1 MKNEETIILLFG
13 NDYQREITRTIEKRL
28 YIAQIIVS
36 LF

>member
-1 MKNEETIILLFG
+1 MKNEETIILLYD
-13 NDYQREITRTIEKRL
+13 NDYQREITRTIKKRL